1 MATVECKDCIAEGI
15 TNVRKP
21 ALTRTGKP
29 VPGKRC
35 VTHHRARKQTTRDS
49 AWERRLMDTYGI
61 TAEEYWAIY
70 EFQLAANKKRGL
82 TGACYIC
89 GRATGKGRKKLS
101 VDHCHTTGFVR
112 GLLCGPCNRDVV
124 GHLRDDPTAFTRG
137 FTYLT
142 QPPAF
147 DVIGKRFA
155 PIESANA
162 A

>member
-21 ALTRTGKP
+21 ATTRGGKP

-35 VTHHRARKQTTRDS
+35 VTHHRARRQTTRDA

-61 TAEEYWAIY
+61 TAEEYWEIY
-70 EFQLAANKKRGL
+70 EFQG
-82 TGACYIC
+82 GCCYIC
-89 GRATGKGRKKLS
+89 RRATGKGRKKLS

-112 GLLCGPCNRDVV
+112 GLLCGPCNRDVL
-124 GHLRDDPTAFTRG
+124 GHLRDEPEAFLRG
-137 FTYLT
+137 YNYLSS
-142 QPPAF
+142 PPAIA
-147 DVIGKRFA
+147 VIGRRVA
-155 PIESANA
+155 PIELKA